1 MGIGNN
7 LQAIGNF
14 RAKATLYLSPF
25 VALIFCICG
34 FFILRASRR
43 PEPPAPGPAPPPP
56 NRPPPAAMGWCFICI
71 GFVFPFLAYGLYK
84 LTMSSPT
91 FSKIQGAEGIFEVAR
106 AV

>member
-7 LQAIGNF
+7 LQAVGNF

-34 FFILRASRR
+34 FFIIRASKS
-43 PEPPAPGPAPPPP
+43 PKPPAPGPAAK
-56 NRPPPAAMGWCFICI
+56 RPPAAMGWCFICV
-71 GFVFPFLAYGLYK
+71 GFVFPLLAYGLYK

-91 FSKIQGAEGIFEVAR
+91 FSKIQGAEGIFEIGR
-106 AV
+106 AVY